1 MNNVKKVMYKGQKK
15 VLLMLLSKLRLNY
28 NLYVDDDKEVID
40 AINLLKE
47 EVENN
52 VMETEEP
59 ACML

>member
-15 VLLMLLSKLRLNY
+15 VLLLLLSKLRLNY